1 MREEKRSGNNKRRE
15 SVIREEKRTGYTRR
29 EAVIREEKLL

>member
-1 MREEKRSGNNKRRE
+1 MREEKRSGNKRRE

-29 EAVIREEKLL
+29 EEKR